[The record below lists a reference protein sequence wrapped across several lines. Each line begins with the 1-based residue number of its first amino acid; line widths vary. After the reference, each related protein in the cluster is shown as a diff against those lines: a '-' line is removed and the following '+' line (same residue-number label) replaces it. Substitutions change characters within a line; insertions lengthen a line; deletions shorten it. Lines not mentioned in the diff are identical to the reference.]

1 MAIKYPDDDRN
12 KQAASGLAAL
22 AQCVEQVP
30 PELLAA
36 YFELLESSTDSE
48 TEKEMLRSVGF
59 SRSFASATEFVK
71 ALIAELTAD
80 AR

>member
-1 MAIKYPDDDRN
+1 
-12 KQAASGLAAL
+12 
-22 AQCVEQVP
+22 VP

-59 SRSFASATEFVK
+59 RGRFHQQRSFVK
-71 ALIAELTAD
+71 ALIAELTAG

>member
-1 MAIKYPDDDRN
+1 LRRPRI
-12 KQAASGLAAL
+12 GG
-22 AQCVEQVP
+22 VEWR
-30 PELLAA
+30 LNI
-36 YFELLESSTDSE
+36 FELLESSTDSE